1 MNLDNHQQ
9 GEDALGEDVLGSLE
23 LAYISHHRNIHPF
36 KVNIQWILS
45 THVCEILIHSGELS
59 LIYEE
64 IFINLR
70 ENRMRPCPIIVRAVF
85 AEARENIHPL
95 QADRCLMTF
104 TSTHTISTLFLKIY
118 LHPSQYSEAVKR
130 RRKKESLRC

>member
-1 MNLDNHQQ
+1 M
-9 GEDALGEDVLGSLE
+9 
-23 LAYISHHRNIHPF
+23 
-36 KVNIQWILS
+36 NIQWILS
-45 THVCEILIHSGELS
+45 THVCEILIHSGEIS
-59 LIYEE
+59 LLYEE

-70 ENRMRPCPIIVRAVF
+70 ENGMRPCPIIVRAVF

-118 LHPSQYSEAVKR
+118 LRPSQYSKAVFGEKEE
-130 RRKKESLRC
+130 KKA

>member
-1 MNLDNHQQ
+1 M
-9 GEDALGEDVLGSLE
+9 DVV
-23 LAYISHHRNIHPF
+23 HHF
-36 KVNIQWILS
+36 G
-45 THVCEILIHSGELS
+45 EILIHSGEIS
-59 LIYEE
+59 LYD

-118 LHPSQYSEAVKR
+118 LRPSQYSKAVFGEKEE
-130 RRKKESLRC
+130 KKA